1 VDREYLDE
9 VLWRL
14 ATDADYRPEGW
25 DDVEIADYRLLVQCA
40 RAAQD
45 EADLRNTRVLRLRP
59 DDDGSPEV
67 ARARLGAGREIVLR
81 FKSSE
86 GHAAVALELPT
97 TKPKAS
103 R

>member
-1 VDREYLDE
+1 MDREYLDE
-9 VLWRL
+9 ALRRL

-40 RAAQD
+40 RAAQGD
-45 EADLRNTRVLRLRP
+45 ADLRNMRVLRLRP
-59 DDDGSPEV
+59 DDGSPEV
-67 ARARLGAGREIVLR
+67 ARARLGAGRVIVLR
-81 FKSSE
+81 FKSSD
-86 GHAAVALELPT
+86 GHVAVTLELPT